1 MQQNWTK
8 YYMTCMNKMTCG
20 MNYLHRING
29 ISINYFDK
37 EEVNKEYCRLI
48 LDDPRH
54 SLLLRAV
61 IIFFRLIMVNNDA
74 SIW

>member
-1 MQQNWTK
+1 VFLVAK
-8 YYMTCMNKMTCG
+8 
-20 MNYLHRING
+20 
-29 ISINYFDK
+29 INYFDK
-37 EEVNKEYCRLI
+37 EEVKKEYCRLI

-61 IIFFRLIMVNNDA
+61 IIFFRLIMVNNDD